1 MLSLR
6 RGCHCNPGAGEAA
19 LGISKAEM
27 TGYFQNKDRLSYEE
41 FLHIIDRRTAG
52 VARVSFGVASTFAD
66 AYRFSAFVQ
75 TFRDVQVKE
84 LTAGPREVVDPGPP
98 PTGHGQPSAC
108 SAQ

>member
-1 MLSLR
+1 MATRESD
-6 RGCHCNPGAGEAA
+6 GAGEAA

-41 FLHIIDRRTAG
+41 FLHMIDGRTAG

-66 AYRFSAFVQ
+66 AYRFYAFVR
-75 TFRDVQVKE
+75 TFRDVPLQE
-84 LTAGPREVVDPGPP
+84 LTARPRGVVDSRPP
-98 PTGHGQPSAC
+98 PIAQGNATAC